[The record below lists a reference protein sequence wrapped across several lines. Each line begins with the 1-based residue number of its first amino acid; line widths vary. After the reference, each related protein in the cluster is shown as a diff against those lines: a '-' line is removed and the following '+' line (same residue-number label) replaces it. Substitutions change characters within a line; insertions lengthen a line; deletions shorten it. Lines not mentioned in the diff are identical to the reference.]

1 MIAQSRQRA
10 QSSLRNFADALTIGR
25 AVAGLPLMLA
35 LQVGWLSLAWL
46 LLLLAALSDVVDGW
60 LARRAGGGSS
70 WGARLDPLADKLL
83 LAAPIIW
90 LASTNVLP
98 LWSIWLLLAREL
110 LVSGWRAQASSG
122 GPASWGGKAKTILQ
136 FLSVL
141 LLLWPPS
148 WGSTNLCHQLQQIGW
163 WLFWPSLILAL
174 SSAVVYIKPRSEP
187 YPH

>member
-1 MIAQSRQRA
+1 
-10 QSSLRNFADALTIGR
+10 
-25 AVAGLPLMLA
+25 MLA

-98 LWSIWLLLAREL
+98 LWSIWLLLA
-110 LVSGWRAQASSG
+110 
-122 GPASWGGKAKTILQ
+122 
-136 FLSVL
+136 
-141 LLLWPPS
+141 
-148 WGSTNLCHQLQQIGW
+148 
-163 WLFWPSLILAL
+163 
-174 SSAVVYIKPRSEP
+174 
-187 YPH
+187 

>member
-122 GPASWGGKAKTILQ
+122 GPASWGGQSKNDPAIPQRAALAMATKLGKYQPVPSTAANGLVA
-136 FLSVL
+136 VL
-141 LLLWPPS
+141 AIADPGP
-148 WGSTNLCHQLQQIGW
+148 
-163 WLFWPSLILAL
+163 
-174 SSAVVYIKPRSEP
+174 
-187 YPH
+187 